1 MRKAIQL
8 STTAYYDEEGDAVL
22 VTNAIAD
29 DGSLWEFIDTSEGWK
44 RLPDLPQE
52 NQPDCNEKNCAY
64 CENYQS
70 CNLKNKQES
79 DVFHSLEDF
88 FKAVFKTQ

>member
-8 STTAYYDEEGDAVL
+8 STTAYYDEGDAVL
-22 VTNAIAD
+22 VTNVIAD
-29 DGSLWEFIDTSEGWK
+29 DGTLWELIDTSEGWK

-52 NQPDCNEKNCAY
+52 DQPDCNEKGCAC

-70 CNLKNKQES
+70 CNLKDKE
-79 DVFHSLEDF
+79 DPIVFHSLEDF
-88 FKAVFKTQ
+88 LKAVFKTQ